1 MDIPI
6 YYDPMI
12 AKLIAHGTNRQEA
25 IDRMVRAIDDYR
37 ITGIQTTLDF
47 CRFALVHEAFQSGNF
62 DTKFVERYFTPELL
76 EPSFTEE
83 EKVLLAAL
91 AVEFFEKE
99 DRKIHPKEALSTTP
113 TTQWIT
119 RKS

>member
-1 MDIPI
+1 
-6 YYDPMI
+6 
-12 AKLIAHGTNRQEA
+12 
-25 IDRMVRAIDDYR
+25 MVRAIDDYR

-47 CRFALVHEAFQSGNF
+47 CRFALVHEAFQSGDF

-91 AVEFFEKE
+91 AVEFFDEE
-99 DRKIHPKEALSTTP
+99 DRKIHPKEALSATP
-113 TTQWIT
+113 TTQWT
-119 RKS
+119 NRRS